1 MNPRLFKLLN
11 RDEKLY
17 PYLLEEKFPRVFGK
31 LLELWETEHIDTFL
45 QDLMMDNRAGN
56 RQGFPPDAA
65 MEIIR
70 LGNYLEKL
78 RNTHKDGDAW
88 DSVPEYKRNELEQF
102 GYEFNAQGLLKS
114 IEDGNQN
121 AVQLFLSCGVDLEI
135 RDDRNWTPLMVAAFN
150 GNLDFTKLLI
160 QCGARVST
168 QDKNGYTPLHW
179 AAYNGHVDVL
189 KYLIEKGAEPNLQS
203 QFGWTP
209 LMQAATRGQL
219 LACAYLI
226 HRGADVNL
234 TSTDGWTS
242 LHKASNNGHTQVVK
256 LLLDKG
262 ANRFAK
268 YQDGST
274 PIDLAVKAGHLD
286 IVELLNK
293 YNPRKDGQESSSS
306 ELSLLPPDQVNRS

>member
-11 RDEKLY
+11 RREDIY
-17 PYLLEEKFPRVFGK
+17 PYLLEEKFPRVFNK
-31 LLELWETEHIDTFL
+31 LLELWDTEHIDVFL

-70 LGNYLEKL
+70 LSNYLDKL
-78 RNTHKDGDAW
+78 RNKEEQADAW
-88 DSVPEYKRNELEQF
+88 ESVPEYKRHELEKF

-114 IEDGNQN
+114 IEENNHD
-121 AVQLFLSCGVDLEI
+121 AVQVFLSCGVDLEI
-135 RDDRNWTPLMVAAFN
+135 RDDRNWTPLMVAAFH

-179 AAYNGHVDVL
+179 AAYNGHVDVI
-189 KYLIEKGAEPNLQS
+189 KFLIEKGAEPNTQS
-203 QFGWTP
+203 LFGWTP
-209 LMQAATRGQL
+209 LMQAATRGHL

-226 HRGADVNL
+226 YRGADVNL
-234 TSTDGWTS
+234 TTTDGWTS
-242 LHKASNNGHTQVVK
+242 LHKAANNGHIEIVK
-256 LLLDKG
+256 LLLEKG

-268 YQDGST
+268 YQDGNT
-274 PIDLAVKAGHLD
+274 PIDLAIKAEHLD

-293 YNPRKDGQESSSS
+293 ATAPSAQPE
-306 ELSLLPPDQVNRS
+306 PDSGLKII